1 VRELLTILVNKSQCH
16 VESAERVLQYGPVT
30 GFEERF
36 LALGESIPPQVE
48 IPADSTYSYWRRS
61 GQLLFLAGH
70 APRWG
75 RTDFR
80 FTGKIGS
87 DLTIADGY
95 AAARLTGLNL
105 LQTTRQA
112 LGTLNKVAQLVD
124 VFGVVNS
131 APGFTE
137 QSKVLNGFSDL
148 MVEIFGEKGKH
159 SRMAMGGAELP
170 FNIAVEIKMIV
181 EVERP

>member
-1 VRELLTILVNKSQCH
+1 M
-16 VESAERVLQYGPVT
+16 
-30 GFEERF
+30 
-36 LALGESIPPQVE
+36 ALGDSIPPLVE
-48 IPADSTYSYWRRS
+48 IPPESTYTYWRRS

-80 FTGKIGS
+80 YTGKVGS

-112 LGTLNKVAQLVD
+112 LGTLNNIVQLVD

-131 APGFTE
+131 APGFTD
-137 QSKVLNGFSDL
+137 QSKVGPRYAGVILGLQATAGNLAGAISPIVAGAILARTGNFNAVFYLIVVLLVVSAIIWNL
-148 MVEIFGEKGKH
+148 FATGEK
-159 SRMAMGGAELP
+159 
-170 FNIAVEIKMIV
+170 VV
-181 EVERP
+181 D

>member
-1 VRELLTILVNKSQCH
+1 MPS
-16 VESAERVLQYGPVT
+16 
-30 GFEERF
+30 FEEKF
-36 LALGESIPPQVE
+36 LALGDEIPPLVQ
-48 IPADSTYSYWRRS
+48 IPEGSTYAYWRRS

-80 FTGKIGS
+80 YTGKIGS
-87 DLTIADGY
+87 DLSVADGY
-95 AAARLTGLNL
+95 AAARLTALNL
-105 LQTTRQA
+105 LQTTRDA
-112 LGTLNKVAQLVD
+112 LGTLDAVAQIVD

-137 QSKVLNGFSDL
+137 QSKVLNGFSD
-148 MVEIFGEKGKH
+148 VVVDVFGEAGKH
-159 SRMAMGGAELP
+159 SRMAIGGAELP

-181 EVERP
+181 EIAVK

>member
-1 VRELLTILVNKSQCH
+1 
-16 VESAERVLQYGPVT
+16 VLQYAPVAE
-30 GFEERF
+30 FEEKF
-36 LALGESIPPQVE
+36 LALGDSIPPLVQ
-48 IPADSTYSYWRRS
+48 IPSDSTYAYWRRS
-61 GQLLFLAGH
+61 GNLLFLAGH

-80 FTGKIGS
+80 YTGKIGS
-87 DLTIADGY
+87 DLTVADGY

-105 LQTTRQA
+105 LQTTRDA
-112 LGTLNKVAQLVD
+112 LGTLNNVVQIVD

-148 MVEIFGEKGKH
+148 MVDIFGDAGKH
-159 SRMAMGGAELP
+159 SRMAIGGAELP
-170 FNIAVEIKMIV
+170 FNIAVEIKMTV
-181 EVERP
+181 EVADNVRP